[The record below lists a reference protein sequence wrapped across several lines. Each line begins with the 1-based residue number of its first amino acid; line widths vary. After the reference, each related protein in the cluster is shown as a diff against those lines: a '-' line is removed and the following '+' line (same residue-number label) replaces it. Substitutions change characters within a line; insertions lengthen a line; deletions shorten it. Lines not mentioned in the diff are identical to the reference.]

1 MGAKN
6 PGQRTG
12 ITNTPRNVFIGPY
25 SVLPG
30 PITIDATYAIDG
42 ANTGRTDELRSGCLM
57 ARINSGL
64 WVPLKLTRVAGGFS
78 GSGSGNSGVSLN
90 VDDAR
95 FFKVSDP
102 ITVKRGKAGP
112 GENQETGSGSD
123 LNTTISAIDYTNN
136 MITLADAAG
145 NPSVGDYVFG
155 RNALAGS
162 GTCRGILLNTIRL
175 LSNEPYNTT
184 EYDTVGQIVY
194 AGLVDASQLLGD
206 LAAVRADTLAHAIKG
221 ILFDDDQGKS

>member
-12 ITNTPRNVFIGPY
+12 ITTTPRNVFIGPY

-30 PITIDATYAIDG
+30 PITINATYAIDG
-42 ANTGRTDELRSGCLM
+42 ANTNRTDELRGGCLM

-64 WVPLKLTRVAGGFS
+64 WVPLKLTRVAAGFS
-78 GSGSGNSGVSLN
+78 GSGTGPGGVSLP

-95 FFKVSDP
+95 FFKAGDP
-102 ITVKRGKAGP
+102 ITVKRGKVNAP
-112 GENQETGSGSD
+112 ETGSGSD
-123 LNTTISAIDYTNN
+123 LNTVVDAVDYVNN
-136 MITLADAAG
+136 VLTLADPASD
-145 NPSVGDYVFG
+145 PSLGDPVFG

-162 GTCRGILLNTIRL
+162 GICRGILLNTVRL
-175 LSNEPYNTT
+175 LSTEPFNTI

-206 LAAVRADTLAHAIKG
+206 LAAVRADTLTHAIKG